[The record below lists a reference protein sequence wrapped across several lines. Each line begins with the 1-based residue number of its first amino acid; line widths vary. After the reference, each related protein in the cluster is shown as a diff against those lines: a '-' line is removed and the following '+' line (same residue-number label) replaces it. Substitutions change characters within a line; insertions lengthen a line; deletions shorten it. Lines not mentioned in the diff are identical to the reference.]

1 MANYFLKFKGKPIT
15 FNKSETG
22 DSPESSLHG
31 VQGPIYILASG
42 LMLFLLLRERDK
54 TVKMET
60 RLEKENLCFIYSLG
74 CSDYQVLQLEKALI
88 VQKINKK

>member
-31 VQGPIYILASG
+31 VQGPIYILASC

-60 RLEKENLCFIYSLG
+60 RLENHQ
-74 CSDYQVLQLEKALI
+74 D
-88 VQKINKK
+88 KIISAM